1 MMKQY
6 LEIKS
11 RYPDTLLLYRMGD
24 FYELFDEDAITAS
37 KVLGL
42 TLTARNHGGTDKT
55 PLAGFPHHAIERYM
69 PKLIASGLK
78 IAVCEQIEDPAEAK
92 GIVRRDVTE
101 VVTRGTAM
109 SENYLDAKT
118 NNYLAALY
126 PASLVR
132 GPDAGATA
140 MGAAGAS
147 LALATSPLEGDVAT
161 LSPQSFSSS
170 GARGSA
176 EDRQRF
182 GLSYLDLSTGRFVV
196 MEGSLEQVANEIYR
210 LGAQEVLLPEN
221 AEIPKALSQLR
232 DQDKVLLT
240 LLPKGFFNLQEGTAA
255 LQRQFKVHSLEA
267 FDCAHMGLGLRAA
280 AAALA
285 YVKDNKKSELHHLVR
300 LTPSRFEQHMTLDA
314 ATIRNLELIRPMHG
328 DDEHGTLF
336 HLLDR
341 TVTAMGGRSFKF
353 WLTHPLLEPEKIRA
367 RQDAIQELLDKPEV
381 LEELRKQLQA
391 INDMERIVA
400 RCGSA
405 RAHGRDLQGLGNSLI
420 GAGQVAAL
428 LDSLQSDLFAKSRGK
443 LAVMQGRGED
453 LLNRLTE
460 RPPLTVREGG
470 MIREGVYPELD
481 ELVNGIRD
489 GREWLNGL
497 QARER
502 EATGINTLKVG
513 YNKVF
518 GYYIEVTKAQE
529 DKVPANYL
537 RKQSLVGAER
547 YITPEMKDWESRI
560 LGAEGEINSC
570 EYKIFCAL
578 REGVNESAGAIL
590 EAAQLL
596 GSVDVLCCLAKAARD
611 LRFAR
616 PVIAED
622 SALRIVNGRHP
633 VVESISEDGAYIAN
647 DVDLDAS
654 QADGSPG
661 RQILLITGPNMAGK
675 STYLRQVGLITLLA
689 QIGSFVPAESA
700 HIGLVDRIFT
710 RVGAT
715 DRLAKGQSTFMVEMI
730 ETANILNHAGSR
742 SLILLDEIGR
752 GTSTYDGL
760 SLAWAITEA
769 LHQNPRIAARTLFAT
784 HYHEL
789 TQLSGGLKR
798 LRNVQVTVKESDGQ
812 VIFLRKVIE
821 GGCDSSYGI
830 HVAKMAGVPDV
841 VVDRAW
847 EILAELESHGM
858 ATAPQLQGMGSGDA
872 AGTSAYAAA
881 TALAKAATGAGA
893 SANAVAAASANAG
906 TGAQTLREPTPGSPV
921 EKEPQKKAPGRLPGP
936 QIDLFHTATIEIE
949 NPVHRKAYEELMRL
963 DLDALTPMQLMLK
976 IHELKVRIAEAGD
989 PKPPSSSHSSS
1000 PQSARAG

>member
-11 RYPDTLLLYRMGD
+11 RYPDSLLLYRMGD
-24 FYELFDEDAITAS
+24 FYELFNEDAITAS
-37 KVLGL
+37 RILGL
-42 TLTARNHGGTDKT
+42 TLTARNHGGADKT

-69 PKLIASGLK
+69 PKLIGSGIK
-78 IAVCEQIEDPAEAK
+78 VAVCEQVEDPAEAK
-92 GIVRRDVTE
+92 GIVKREVTE
-101 VVTRGTAM
+101 LVTRGTAM

-118 NNYLAALY
+118 NNYLVSLY
-126 PASLVR
+126 PAALVR
-132 GPDAGATA
+132 GPDAAPS
-140 MGAAGAS
+140 AAGAVLS
-147 LALATSPLEGDVAT
+147 LGGASAGAAPATGAGDA
-161 LSPQSFSSS
+161 
-170 GARGSA
+170 
-176 EDRQRF
+176 QRF

-196 MEGSLEQVANEIYR
+196 MEGTLEQVANEIYR
-210 LGAQEVLLPEN
+210 LGAQEVLLPET
-221 AEIPKALSQLR
+221 AEIPLALSQLR
-232 DQDKVLLT
+232 DQDRVLLT
-240 LLPKGFFNLQEGTAA
+240 LLPKGFFNLSEGAAA
-255 LQRQFKVHSLEA
+255 LARQFKVHSLEA
-267 FDCAHMGLGLRAA
+267 FDCAHMTLGIRAA

-314 ATIRNLELIRPMHG
+314 ATVRNLELIRPMHG
-328 DDEHGTLF
+328 DDETGTLF
-336 HLLDR
+336 QLLDR

-353 WLTHPLLEPEKIRA
+353 WLTHPLLDPAKIRA
-367 RQDAIQELLDKPEV
+367 RQDAIQELLDKPEI
-381 LEELRKQLQA
+381 LEALRGHLQS

-420 GAGQVAAL
+420 GAGEVGRCLQALDSEIFRRSVDRLAAVSGTGRDL
-428 LDSLQSDLFAKSRGK
+428 LD
-443 LAVMQGRGED
+443 
-453 LLNRLTE
+453 RLTD

-470 MIREGVYPELD
+470 MIRSGVYAELD

-502 EATGINTLKVG
+502 EATGIHTLKVG

-560 LGAEGEINSC
+560 LGAEGEINTC
-570 EYKIFCAL
+570 EYRIFCGI
-578 REGVNESAGAIL
+578 REGVNGTAAQIL
-590 EAAQLL
+590 EAAQIL
-596 GSVDVLCCLAKAARD
+596 GSIDVLCSLAKAARD
-611 LRFAR
+611 LRFSR
-616 PVIAED
+616 PFIAED
-622 SALRIVNGRHP
+622 TALRIVNGRHP
-633 VVESISEDGAYIAN
+633 VVESITEEGAYIAN
-647 DVDLDAS
+647 DVDLDS
-654 QADGSPG
+654 LG

-689 QIGSFVPAESA
+689 QIGSFVPAEAA

-730 ETANILNHAGSR
+730 ETANILNHAGPR

-769 LHQNPRIAARTLFAT
+769 LHQDARIAARTLFAT

-789 TQLSGGLKR
+789 TQLAGGLKR
-798 LRNVQVTVKESDGQ
+798 LRNVQVTVKEADGQ
-812 VIFLRKVIE
+812 VIFLRKVVE

-830 HVAKMAGVPDV
+830 HVAKMAGVPDSV
-841 VVDRAW
+841 VNRAW

-858 ATAPQLQGMGSGDA
+858 ATAPQLQALG
-872 AGTSAYAAA
+872 GTAYPLAPAAA
-881 TALAKAATGAGA
+881 KEAAKP
-893 SANAVAAASANAG
+893 SD
-906 TGAQTLREPTPGSPV
+906 RKPGLQV
-921 EKEPQKKAPGRLPGP
+921 
-936 QIDLFHTATIEIE
+936 DLFNTATLEVE
-949 NPVHRKAYEELMRL
+949 NPLHRKAYEEMMGL
-963 DLDALTPMQLMLK
+963 DVNAMSPLQLMA
-976 IHELKVRIAEAGD
+976 KVAEIQQRLNAGKRE
-989 PKPPSSSHSSS
+989 PVG
-1000 PQSARAG
+1000 RGAG

>member
-24 FYELFDEDAITAS
+24 FYELFGDDAVTAS

-55 PLAGFPHHAIERYM
+55 PLAGFPYHAIERYM
-69 PKLIASGLK
+69 PKLIGSGLK
-78 IAVCEQIEDPAEAK
+78 IAVCEQVEDPAEAK
-92 GIVRRDVTE
+92 GIVKREVTE

-118 NNYLAALY
+118 NNYLASLY
-126 PASLVR
+126 PAALVR
-132 GPDAGATA
+132 GPDAGVS
-140 MGAAGAS
+140 AAGAS
-147 LALATSPLEGDVAT
+147 LALGVGAAATPAAALT
-161 LSPQSFSSS
+161 
-170 GARGSA
+170 GAGGTA
-176 EDRQRF
+176 EDQQRF
-182 GLSYLDLSTGRFVV
+182 GLSYLDLSTGRFAV
-196 MEGSLEQVANEIYR
+196 MEGTLEQVANEIYR
-210 LGAQEVLLPEN
+210 LGAQEVLLPEI
-221 AEIPKALSQLR
+221 AEIPLALSQLR

-240 LLPKGFFNLQEGTAA
+240 LLPKGFFNLQEGIAA

-267 FDCAHMGLGLRAA
+267 FDCAHMTLGLRAA
-280 AAALA
+280 AAALG

-314 ATIRNLELIRPMHG
+314 ATVRNLELIRPMHG

-341 TVTAMGGRSFKF
+341 TVTAMGGRSFKY
-353 WLTHPLLEPEKIRA
+353 WLTHPLLEAGKIRA
-367 RQDAIQELLDKPEV
+367 RQDAIQELLDKPQA
-381 LEELRKQLQA
+381 LEDLRKHLQA
-391 INDMERIVA
+391 INDIERIVA

-405 RAHGRDLQGLGNSLI
+405 RAHGRDLQGLANSLI
-420 GAGQVAAL
+420 GAGEVAAL
-428 LDSLQSDLFAKSRGK
+428 LETLDADLFARSRGK
-443 LAVMQGRGED
+443 LAAMRERGED

-470 MIREGVYPELD
+470 MIRNGVYPELD
-481 ELVNGIRD
+481 DLVNGIRD

-570 EYKIFCAL
+570 EYRIFCGL
-578 REGVNESAGAIL
+578 REGVNEAAGDIL
-590 EAAQLL
+590 EAARTL

-611 LRFAR
+611 LRFSR
-616 PVIAED
+616 PAIAED
-622 SALRIVNGRHP
+622 TALRIVNGRHP
-633 VVESISEDGAYIAN
+633 VVESITEDGAYIAN
-647 DVDLDAS
+647 DVDLDSS
-654 QADGSPG
+654 QRPGSPG

-730 ETANILNHAGSR
+730 ETANILNHASPR

-769 LHQNPRIAARTLFAT
+769 LHQDARIAARTLFAT

-789 TQLSGGLKR
+789 TQLAGGLER

-830 HVAKMAGVPDV
+830 HVAKMAGVPDAV
-841 VVDRAW
+841 VNRAW
-847 EILAELESHGM
+847 QVLAELESHGL
-858 ATAPQLQGMGSGDA
+858 ATAPQLQGMD
-872 AGTSAYAAA
+872 
-881 TALAKAATGAGA
+881 GA
-893 SANAVAAASANAG
+893 SV
-906 TGAQTLREPTPGSPV
+906 REPSPD
-921 EKEPQKKAPGRLPGP
+921 KPKRPAGKPAGP
-936 QIDLFHTATIEIE
+936 QIDLFQTAAIEIE
-949 NPVHRKAYEELMRL
+949 NPVHRKAFEELMRL
-963 DLDALTPMQLMLK
+963 DLNALSPMQLMMR
-976 IHELKVRIAEAGD
+976 IHELKDKLSD
-989 PKPPSSSHSSS
+989 PTGSGTRPVARPLA
-1000 PQSARAG
+1000 ARAE

>member
-1 MMKQY
+1 MSATPMMKQY
-6 LEIKS
+6 LDIKA
-11 RYPDTLLLYRMGD
+11 RYPDSLLLYRMGD
-24 FYELFDEDAITAS
+24 FYELFNEDALTAA

-69 PKLIASGLK
+69 PKLIAAGIK
-78 IAVCEQIEDPAEAK
+78 VAVCEQVEDPADAK
-92 GIVRRDVTE
+92 GIVKREVTE
-101 VVTRGTAM
+101 LVTRGTAM

-118 NNYLAALY
+118 NNYLVSLY
-126 PASLVR
+126 PAALVR
-132 GPDAGATA
+132 GPDASPS
-140 MGAAGAS
+140 AAGAS
-147 LALATSPLEGDVAT
+147 LALGPA
-161 LSPQSFSSS
+161 
-170 GARGSA
+170 GSA
-176 EDRQRF
+176 AMDAQRY

-210 LGAQEVLLPEN
+210 LGAQEVLLPET
-221 AEIPKALSQLR
+221 AEIPAALSQLR
-232 DQDKVLLT
+232 DQDRVLLT
-240 LLPKGFFNLQEGTAA
+240 LLPKGFFNLAEGIAA
-255 LQRQFKVHSLEA
+255 LTLQFRVHSLEA
-267 FDCAHMGLGLRAA
+267 FDCAHMTLGIRAA

-314 ATIRNLELIRPMHG
+314 ATVRNLELIRPMHG
-328 DDEHGTLF
+328 DDESGTLF
-336 HLLDR
+336 QLLDR

-367 RQDAIQELLDKPEV
+367 RQDAVQELLDRPEV
-381 LEELRKQLQA
+381 LEELRRHLQS

-405 RAHGRDLQGLGNSLI
+405 RAHARDIQGLGNSLI
-420 GAGQVAAL
+420 GAGEVGRCLEAL
-428 LDSLQSDLFAKSRGK
+428 ESDIFRKSLGK
-443 LAVMQGRGED
+443 LAEVSGLGKD
-453 LLNRLTE
+453 LVDRLTE

-470 MIREGVYPELD
+470 MIRPDVYPELD
-481 ELVNGIRD
+481 GLVNGIRD

-570 EYKIFCAL
+570 EYRIFCGI
-578 REGVNESAGAIL
+578 REGINAQAGRIL
-590 EAAQLL
+590 EAARIL
-596 GSVDVLCCLAKAARD
+596 GAVDALCCLAKAARD
-611 LRFAR
+611 LRFSR
-616 PVIAED
+616 PVISGD
-622 SALRIVNGRHP
+622 TSLIIRNGRHP
-633 VVESISEDGAYIAN
+633 VVESITEEGMYIAN
-647 DVDLDAS
+647 DVELDAR
-654 QADGSPG
+654 G

-689 QIGSFVPAESA
+689 QIGSFVPADEA
-700 HIGLVDRIFT
+700 RIGLVDRIFT

-730 ETANILNHAGSR
+730 ETANILNHAGPR

-769 LHQNPRIAARTLFAT
+769 LHQDARIAARTLFAT

-789 TQLSGGLKR
+789 TQLAGGLDR
-798 LRNVQVTVKESDGQ
+798 LRNVQVTVKEAEGR
-812 VIFLRKVIE
+812 VIFLRKVVE

-830 HVAKMAGVPDV
+830 HVAKMAGVPDAV
-841 VVDRAW
+841 VNRAW

-858 ATAPQLQGMGSGDA
+858 AAAPPLRASAASDVGGPDVREPGFSATFA
-872 AGTSAYAAA
+872 AGKDPSA
-881 TALAKAATGAGA
+881 G
-893 SANAVAAASANAG
+893 
-906 TGAQTLREPTPGSPV
+906 REPGARESAKSPV
-921 EKEPQKKAPGRLPGP
+921 GRKPGL
-936 QIDLFHTATIEIE
+936 QVDLFNPSLVEVE
-949 NPVHRKAYEELMRL
+949 NPLHRKGYEELMGL
-963 DLDALTPMQLMLK
+963 DLNAMSPLQLMAKVAEIQQRLK
-976 IHELKVRIAEAGD
+976 AGKRE
-989 PKPPSSSHSSS
+989 PVGN
-1000 PQSARAG
+1000 AAG

>member
-1 MMKQY
+1 MSQTPMMKQY

-11 RYPDTLLLYRMGD
+11 RHPDSILLYRMGD
-24 FYELFDEDAITAS
+24 FYELFNEDAITAS

-42 TLTARNHGGTDKT
+42 TLTARNHGGADKT

-69 PKLIASGLK
+69 PKLIGAGLK
-78 IAVCEQIEDPAEAK
+78 IAVCEQVEDPAEAK
-92 GIVRRDVTE
+92 GIVKREVTE
-101 VVTRGTAM
+101 LVTRGTAM

-118 NNYLAALY
+118 NNYLVSLY
-126 PASLVR
+126 PAALVR
-132 GPDAGATA
+132 GPDSAPSAS
-140 MGAAGAS
+140 GAA
-147 LALATSPLEGDVAT
+147 LALDAGTALALGTASA
-161 LSPQSFSSS
+161 
-170 GARGSA
+170 GSA
-176 EDRQRF
+176 SATMADSQPF
-182 GLSYLDLSTGRFVV
+182 GLAYLDLSTGRFVV
-196 MEGSLEQVANEIYR
+196 MEGTLEQVANEIYR
-210 LGAQEVLLPEN
+210 LGAQEVLLPET
-221 AEIPKALSQLR
+221 AEIPPALSQLR
-232 DQDKVLLT
+232 DQDRVLLT
-240 LLPKGFFNLQEGTAA
+240 LLPKGFFNLSEGTAA
-255 LQRQFKVHSLEA
+255 LTRQFKVHSLEA
-267 FDCAHMGLGLRAA
+267 FDCAHMALGLRA

-314 ATIRNLELIRPMHG
+314 ATVRNLELIRPMHG
-328 DDEHGTLF
+328 DDESGTLF
-336 HLLDR
+336 QLLDR

-353 WLTHPLLEPEKIRA
+353 WLTHPLLEPKMIRA
-367 RQDAIQELLDKPEV
+367 RQDAIQELLDKPQA
-381 LEELRKQLQA
+381 LEELRGHLQA

-420 GAGQVAAL
+420 EAGEVGRCLEA
-428 LDSLQSDLFAKSRGK
+428 LQSDIFRKSLGK
-443 LAVMQGRGED
+443 LAAVSGMGQD
-453 LLNRLTE
+453 LVDRLTE

-470 MIREGVYPELD
+470 MIRPDVYPELD

-502 EATGINTLKVG
+502 EATGINSLKVG

-570 EYKIFCAL
+570 EYRIFCAI
-578 REGVNESAGAIL
+578 RESVNAAAGHIL
-590 EAAQLL
+590 EAAQIL
-596 GSVDVLCCLAKAARD
+596 GAVDVLCCLAKAARD
-611 LRFAR
+611 LRFTR
-616 PVIAED
+616 PEISEGT
-622 SALRIVNGRHP
+622 SLRIRNGRHP
-633 VVESISEDGAYIAN
+633 VVESITEEGMYIAN
-647 DVDLDAS
+647 DVDLDS
-654 QADGSPG
+654 QG

-689 QIGSFVPAESA
+689 QIGSFVPAEAA

-730 ETANILNHAGSR
+730 ETANILNHASPR

-769 LHQNPRIAARTLFAT
+769 LHQDGRIAARTLFAT

-789 TQLSGGLKR
+789 TQLAGGLNR
-798 LRNVQVTVKESDGQ
+798 LRNVQVTVKEADGE
-812 VIFLRKVIE
+812 VIFLRKVVE

-830 HVAKMAGVPDV
+830 HVAKMAGVPDAV
-841 VVDRAW
+841 VNRAW
-847 EILAELESHGM
+847 QILAELESHGM
-858 ATAPQLQGMGSGDA
+858 AAAPQLRAIDRDGDGGS
-872 AGTSAYAAA
+872 
-881 TALAKAATGAGA
+881 
-893 SANAVAAASANAG
+893 
-906 TGAQTLREPTPGSPV
+906 LREPSPGAAPMLARRPEHGV
-921 EKEPQKKAPGRLPGP
+921 QPDRDGVKALERKPGL
-936 QIDLFHTATIEIE
+936 QVDLFNPAVLEVE
-949 NPVHRKAYEELMRL
+949 NPLHRKGYEELMGL
-963 DLDALTPMQLMLK
+963 DVNAMSPLQLMAK
-976 IHELKVRIAEAGD
+976 VAELQQKL
-989 PKPPSSSHSSS
+989 
-1000 PQSARAG
+1000 RAGIRQPLASAG

>member
-1 MMKQY
+1 MSAATPMMKQY
-6 LEIKS
+6 LDIKS
-11 RYPDTLLLYRMGD
+11 RHPDSLLLYRMGD
-24 FYELFDEDAITAS
+24 FYELFNDDAITAS

-55 PLAGFPHHAIERYM
+55 PLAGFPYHAIERYM
-69 PKLIASGLK
+69 PKLIAAGLK
-78 IAVCEQIEDPAEAK
+78 IAVCEQVEDPAEAK
-92 GIVRRDVTE
+92 GVVKREVTE
-101 VVTRGTAM
+101 VVTRGTAIN
-109 SENYLDAKT
+109 ENYLDAKT
-118 NNYLAALY
+118 NNYLVSLY

-132 GPDAGATA
+132 GPDASPS
-140 MGAAGAS
+140 AAGAS
-147 LALATSPLEGDVAT
+147 LD
-161 LSPQSFSSS
+161 LSGT
-170 GARGSA
+170 GAGTGAGPAGERY
-176 EDRQRF
+176 
-182 GLSYLDLSTGRFVV
+182 GLSYLDLSTGRFAV
-196 MEGSLEQVANEIYR
+196 MEGNLEQVSNEIYR
-210 LGAQEVLLPEN
+210 LGAQEVLWPEN
-221 AEIPKALSQLR
+221 AELPAALAQLR
-232 DQDKVLLT
+232 EQDKVLVT
-240 LLPKGFFNLQEGTAA
+240 LLPKGFFNLAEGAAA
-255 LQRQFKVHSLEA
+255 LARQFKVHSLEA
-267 FDCAHMGLGLRAA
+267 FDCAHMLLGIRAA

-285 YVKDNKKSELHHLVR
+285 YVKDTKKSELNHLVR

-314 ATIRNLELIRPMHG
+314 ATVRNLELIRPMHG

-341 TVTAMGGRSFKF
+341 TVTAMGGRAFKF

-367 RQDAIQELLDKPEV
+367 RQDAIQELLDRPEA
-381 LEELRKQLQA
+381 LEELRRHLQA

-400 RCGSA
+400 RCGSG

-420 GAGQVAAL
+420 ATGEVAGCLEGLHAP
-428 LDSLQSDLFAKSRGK
+428 LFAKCRGR
-443 LAVMQGRGED
+443 LAGMRARGEE

-470 MIREGVYPELD
+470 MIRAGAYPELD
-481 ELVNGIRD
+481 ELVDGIRD

-529 DKVPANYL
+529 DKVPAHYL

-547 YITPEMKDWESRI
+547 YITPEMKEWESRI
-560 LGAEGEINSC
+560 LGAEGEINSL
-570 EYKIFCAL
+570 EYRLFCGL
-578 REGVNESAGAIL
+578 RDEVNAAAGEIL
-590 EAAQLL
+590 EAARIL
-596 GSVDVLCCLAKAARD
+596 GNIDVIGCLAKAARD
-611 LRFAR
+611 LRFTR

-622 SALRIVNGRHP
+622 AALRIRNGRHP
-633 VVESISEDGAYIAN
+633 VVESITEDGAYIAN
-647 DVDLDAS
+647 DADLDA
-654 QADGSPG
+654 AG

-675 STYLRQVGLITLLA
+675 STYLRQVGLIALLA

-730 ETANILNHAGSR
+730 ETANILNHASPR

-769 LHQNPRIAARTLFAT
+769 LHQDARIAARTLFAT

-789 TQLSGGLKR
+789 TQLAGGLKR
-798 LRNVQVTVKESDGQ
+798 LRNVQVTVKEADGQ
-812 VIFLRKVIE
+812 VIFLRKVVE

-830 HVAKMAGVPDV
+830 HVAKMAGVPDSV
-841 VVDRAW
+841 VNRAW

-858 ATAPQLQGMGSGDA
+858 ASGPRLQGSLE
-872 AGTSAYAAA
+872 GTA
-881 TALAKAATGAGA
+881 AKAPEAKR
-893 SANAVAAASANAG
+893 
-906 TGAQTLREPTPGSPV
+906 AQSEPAREIRGNPRSGLQV
-921 EKEPQKKAPGRLPGP
+921 
-936 QIDLFHTATIEIE
+936 DLFQAGHGEPE
-949 NPVHRKAYEELMRL
+949 SPRHRKAYEELMRL
-963 DLDALTPMQLMLK
+963 DLEALTPMQLMLR
-976 IHELKVRIAEAGD
+976 IHELKGRLADTPSAASVKPAKLPSTAQAE
-989 PKPPSSSHSSS
+989 
-1000 PQSARAG
+1000 

>member
-1 MMKQY
+1 MSSQTPMMKQY
-6 LEIKS
+6 LDIKA
-11 RYPDTLLLYRMGD
+11 RYPGSILLYRMGD
-24 FYELFDEDAITAS
+24 FYELFNEDAITAA

-42 TLTARNHGGTDKT
+42 TLTARNHGGADKT

-69 PKLIASGLK
+69 PKLISAGLK
-78 IAVCEQIEDPAEAK
+78 VAVCEQVEDPAEAK
-92 GIVRRDVTE
+92 GIVKRDVTE

-118 NNYLAALY
+118 NNYLVSLY
-126 PASLVR
+126 PAALVR
-132 GPDAGATA
+132 GPDAAPS
-140 MGAAGAS
+140 AAGAA
-147 LALATSPLEGDVAT
+147 LALGGAAPAASTAGD
-161 LSPQSFSSS
+161 S
-170 GARGSA
+170 
-176 EDRQRF
+176 QRF

-196 MEGSLEQVANEIYR
+196 MEGTLEQVANEIYR
-210 LGAQEVLLPEN
+210 LGAQEVLLPET
-221 AEIPKALSQLR
+221 AEIPPALSQLR
-232 DQDKVLLT
+232 EQDRVLLT
-240 LLPKGFFNLQEGTAA
+240 LLPKGFFNLSEGTAA
-255 LQRQFKVHSLEA
+255 LTRQFKVHSLEA
-267 FDCAHMGLGLRAA
+267 FDCAHMSLGLRAA

-314 ATIRNLELIRPMHG
+314 ATVRNLELIRPMHG
-328 DDEHGTLF
+328 DDESGTLF
-336 HLLDR
+336 QLLDR

-367 RQDAIQELLDKPEV
+367 RQDAVQELLDRPEV
-381 LEELRKQLQA
+381 LEELRKHLQA

-405 RAHGRDLQGLGNSLI
+405 RAHGRDIQGLGNSLI
-420 GAGQVAAL
+420 EAGEVGRCL
-428 LDSLQSDLFAKSRGK
+428 ESLQSDIFRKSLGK
-443 LAVMQGRGED
+443 LAAVSGMGQD
-453 LLNRLTE
+453 LINRLTE

-470 MIREGVYPELD
+470 MIRPDLYPELD
-481 ELVNGIRD
+481 ALVNGIRD

-502 EATGINTLKVG
+502 EATGINSLKVG

-570 EYKIFCAL
+570 EYRIFCGI
-578 REGVNESAGAIL
+578 REGVNAAAGDIL
-590 EAAQLL
+590 EAARIL
-596 GSVDVLCCLAKAARD
+596 GAVDVLCCLAKAARD
-611 LRFAR
+611 LRFIR
-616 PVIAED
+616 PEISED
-622 SALRIVNGRHP
+622 TTLRIVNGRHP
-633 VVESISEDGAYIAN
+633 VVESITEEGLYIAN
-647 DVDLDAS
+647 DVDLDA
-654 QADGSPG
+654 AG

-689 QIGSFVPAESA
+689 QIGSFVPAEEA

-730 ETANILNHAGSR
+730 ETANILNHASPR

-769 LHQNPRIAARTLFAT
+769 LHQDGRIAARTLFAT

-789 TQLSGGLKR
+789 TQLAGGLER
-798 LRNVQVTVKESDGQ
+798 LRNVQVTVKEADGE
-812 VIFLRKVIE
+812 VIFLRKVVE

-830 HVAKMAGVPDV
+830 HVAKMAGVPDAV
-841 VVDRAW
+841 VNRAW

-858 ATAPQLQGMGSGDA
+858 ASAPRLQGMAD
-872 AGTSAYAAA
+872 
-881 TALAKAATGAGA
+881 
-893 SANAVAAASANAG
+893 
-906 TGAQTLREPTPGSPV
+906 
-921 EKEPQKKAPGRLPGP
+921 KAPGSTAAVIAQLPPAAPKRDNGP
-936 QIDLFHTATIEIE
+936 VPKDPRANRPGLQVDLFHAGEPE
-949 NPVHRKAYEELMRL
+949 NPRYRKAYEELMRL
-963 DLDALTPMQLMLK
+963 DLDALTPMQLMMK
-976 IHELKVRIAEAGD
+976 IHEMKDKMAEA
-989 PKPPSSSHSSS
+989 PAQKPAS
-1000 PQSARAG
+1000 PAVRAG